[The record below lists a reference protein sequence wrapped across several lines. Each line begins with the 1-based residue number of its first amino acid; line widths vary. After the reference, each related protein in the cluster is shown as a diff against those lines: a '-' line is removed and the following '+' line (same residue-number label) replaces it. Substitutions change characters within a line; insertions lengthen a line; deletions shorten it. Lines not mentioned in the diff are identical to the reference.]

1 MRVGRRG
8 GALGDAG
15 SGNPG
20 RRPRVP
26 ASIYNLIL
34 YRWKRFNYEYISVRI
49 AMNCTYSQIHSR
61 LQGA

>member
-1 MRVGRRG
+1 MRGGDEEERGRARGGANERRGRRG

-26 ASIYNLIL
+26 ASWDNA
-34 YRWKRFNYEYISVRI
+34 RVR
-49 AMNCTYSQIHSR
+49 
-61 LQGA
+61 LL